1 MSLLKKRKRV
11 VGMRSL
17 VTAVEAL
24 NHAVY
29 LIFLVMPMD
38 EPTVQSGRIGAI
50 REELDRADAALG
62 LRKDA

>member
-17 VTAVEAL
+17 VTAMEAL
-24 NHAVY
+24 TEAVRALQY
-29 LIFLVMPMD
+29 ATLPRCH
-38 EPTVQSGRIGAI
+38 ESVQAL
-50 REELDRADAALG
+50 ERAEAALG